1 MSREVSPEEFARIM
15 HESEDNFHH
24 TTINGKPASSYGR
37 ELAPALGIGSQG
49 IWGVEKTY
57 SSRKKLDNGL
67 WECIKTDEFGRM
79 VERHYEDDKKRFQ
92 GIQEEWD
99 RSDWG
104 NNLKISYKDSN
115 FDGDYYRY
123 WDIEHK
129 KIREHYFYKN
139 GKEESSEEYYKNGAL
154 KAKASFKDGNGYRE
168 EYDEKGT
175 LRKKS
180 FYMNGKLD
188 GYTEEYDENGVLR
201 KKSLY
206 KNGKLDG
213 YTEEYDENG
222 VLRKKSFYKKGEL
235 DGTCVE
241 YDEHKHP
248 IKRSVYKN
256 GKFIED
262 NTKLGRRGLAKLL
275 TIANKLPPTKAR
287 KAIKE
292 KAVHVYRKFAPKTK
306 RSESR

>member
-1 MSREVSPEEFARIM
+1 MSREVSPKEFAKIM
-15 HESEDNFHH
+15 HESEDNFRH

-37 ELAPALGIGSQG
+37 ELAPALGIGSRG

-57 SSRKKLDNGL
+57 SSQKKLDNGL
-67 WECIKTDEFGRM
+67 WERIKTDEFGRI
-79 VERHYEDDKKRFQ
+79 VERHYEDDKGHFQ
-92 GIQEEWD
+92 GIMEEWD

-104 NNLKISYKDSN
+104 NNLKISYKDGN

-129 KIREHYFYKN
+129 KIKEHYFYKN
-139 GKEESSEEYYKNGAL
+139 GKRDGFQEEYYENGML
-154 KAKASFKDGNGYRE
+154 KEKCFFKDGNGYCE
-168 EYDEKGT
+168 EYDERGI
-175 LRKKS
+175 
-180 FYMNGKLD
+180 
-188 GYTEEYDENGVLR
+188 LR

-262 NTKLGRRGLAKLL
+262 NTKLGRRGLTKLL
-275 TIANKLPPTKAR
+275 TMAGKLPPTKTR

-292 KAVHVYRKFAPKTK
+292 KAVHAYRKFAPKT
-306 RSESR
+306 RGSESR

>member
-1 MSREVSPEEFARIM
+1 MSREVSPEEFAKIM
-15 HESEDNFHH
+15 HKNEDSFHH

-37 ELAPALGIGSQG
+37 ELAPALGIRSRG
-49 IWGVEKTY
+49 IFGTEKTY
-57 SSRKKLDNGL
+57 PSRKKLDNGL

-79 VERHYEDDKKRFQ
+79 VKKYYEDDKGHFQ
-92 GIQEEWD
+92 GIMEEWD
-99 RSDWG
+99 RSNWG
-104 NNLKISYKDSN
+104 NNLKISYKDGN

-129 KIREHYFYKN
+129 KTKEHYFYKN
-139 GKEESSEEYYKNGAL
+139 GKRDGFQEEYY
-154 KAKASFKDGNGYRE
+154 
-168 EYDEKGT
+168 
-175 LRKKS
+175 
-180 FYMNGKLD
+180 
-188 GYTEEYDENGVLR
+188 ENGILR

-206 KNGKLDG
+206 KDGKLDG

-262 NTKLGRRGLAKLL
+262 NTKLGRRGLVKLL
-275 TIANKLPPTKAR
+275 SMASKLPPTKAR

-292 KAVHVYRKFAPKTK
+292 KTVQAYRKLAPKI
-306 RSESR
+306 SQGGSR